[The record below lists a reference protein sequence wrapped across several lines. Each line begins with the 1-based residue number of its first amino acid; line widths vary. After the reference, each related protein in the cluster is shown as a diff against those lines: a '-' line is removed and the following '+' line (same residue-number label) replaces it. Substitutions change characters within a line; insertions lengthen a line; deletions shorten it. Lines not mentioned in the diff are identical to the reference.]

1 MKFSDIK
8 GHDDVKR
15 RLRDMADSDRIPHAL
30 LLEGEEGIG
39 KLQMALTFAQYVHCE
54 HRVGE
59 SHVANARLVCSTS
72 QTITRICF
80 THFRYSRRRVRRC
93 FAMNISLNGTNSWRI
108 AATIRLKTG
117 LAF

>member
-39 KLQMALTFAQYVHCE
+39 KLQMALTFAQY
-54 HRVGE
+54 
-59 SHVANARLVCSTS
+59 VANARLVCSTS